1 MNDPCMVE
9 TPSDDPRAALLQDAD
24 GDAGD
29 SRFGGGAPSGN
40 PGWKECPFQTRA
52 EAGGVWQQSCAALR
66 RKAGN
71 LKSKSMGS
79 GLECVALAFRL
90 KARGSAR
97 GILRP
102 WASALCLF
110 VLFIGAILLAAP
122 ARAQDD
128 QPPAAQE
135 QTDALGRRVPDGKTT
150 TLAFKNVTVEQIVP
164 FIVESTGK
172 VVLPQTEVM
181 SRRITI
187 INDKPI
193 PQGQALDLVLL
204 ALQQAGIAVVE
215 TRDLITL
222 RDIAEI
228 ERQDVPVMTPEQ
240 STLDRADA
248 GSIAEKVFAL
258 RHATAKN
265 IGEVL
270 KESIPDYATLAVD
283 EESNQVVVRGNISLL
298 QRLERL
304 ITSLD
309 RPSAASLTTE
319 TFRLRYADAEQI
331 ATNIRDLYEQQ
342 RGGAQQQPFGAQ
354 NPLQRFFGGG
364 GPFGGGDTG
373 GGGQGQRAG
382 GGGGNQQAA
391 RGGQQQGGR
400 GGQNEP
406 GAVGSS
412 PNLRVT
418 ANKQQNSV
426 TVLGEQAILDEV
438 RKLIGT
444 VWDQPLPDEA
454 VAPKIYDLKNSDP
467 IKVRDLLQGL
477 FGTPSGTTAA
487 ASASQG
493 VGRLAGQFSFQAI
506 PEAGRLVVVSKTP
519 DNLGVIDEI
528 IAGIDQPQTVGL
540 PEIVEL
546 KHASSEDLAEQLNTL
561 LAQEG
566 TLASLRRSESG
577 LTEDSSN
584 ASPFAS
590 DQSNTTNTDT
600 SNQQNTNNSAET
612 INFWWQ
618 RARPPSDNRGTSNLV
633 AKVRIVPV
641 WRQNAVMVLAPPEY
655 RQSVVEMIQALDK
668 PGRQVLLSAI
678 VAEISSEDAT
688 ELGIRWSNQ
697 DIATNNPDNAVA
709 FDVGSENTKNN
720 FLSGLFDTSVLN
732 VNTDINVLLQA
743 LNQKT
748 GVKILSEPRVFTGD
762 NQEAEFFDGQD
773 IPFITDSQVNSQGNL
788 TQSFDYRAVGIQ
800 LRVRPRITV
809 NRDVDLR
816 VNLELSSIQPQ
827 QTVLGGF
834 IVDRRETTTQLIVR
848 NGQTIVIS
856 GILRSEL
863 SDIKRKVPL
872 LGDIPLLGALFTSID
887 KEERLTEL
895 VAFIT
900 PIVVDNPEEVNTLNE
915 PFRQRLDVLR
925 DTVRQDLPPDA
936 PKPIVPSVET
946 TPPVEEKP

>member
-1 MNDPCMVE
+1 MNERCVQ
-9 TPSDDPRAALLQDAD
+9 SPRAPRWSKRRLLSPWAAGTLLLLSIASSAGAQDQ
-24 GDAGD
+24 
-29 SRFGGGAPSGN
+29 P
-40 PGWKECPFQTRA
+40 A
-52 EAGGVWQQSCAALR
+52 EA
-66 RKAGN
+66 
-71 LKSKSMGS
+71 
-79 GLECVALAFRL
+79 
-90 KARGSAR
+90 
-97 GILRP
+97 
-102 WASALCLF
+102 
-110 VLFIGAILLAAP
+110 
-122 ARAQDD
+122 
-128 QPPAAQE
+128 PAAV
-135 QTDALGRRVPDGKTT
+135 TDALGRRMPEGKTT
-150 TLAFKNVTVEQIVP
+150 TLAFKNVTVENVVP

-187 INDKPI
+187 LNDKPI

-215 TRDLITL
+215 TPELITL

-228 ERQDVPVMTPEQ
+228 ERQDVPVLTGDQ
-240 STLDRADA
+240 STLDRADF
-248 GSIAEKVFAL
+248 GSIAEKVYTL
-258 RHATAKN
+258 RYASAKN

-270 KESIPDYATLAVD
+270 KDAIPDYATLAVD
-283 EESNQVVVRGNISLL
+283 EESNQVVVRGNVSLL

-309 RPSAASLTTE
+309 RPNAASLTTE

-342 RGGAQQQPFGAQ
+342 RGNTQQQQGPQ
-354 NPLQRFFGGG
+354 NPFQRFFG
-364 GPFGGGDTG
+364 GPFGGGEGGG
-373 GGGQGQRAG
+373 GGGQGQRGG
-382 GGGGNQQAA
+382 GGGGNQGGNQPGGN
-391 RGGQQQGGR
+391 RGGNNQQGARQGE
-400 GGQNEP
+400 GG
-406 GAVGSS
+406 AAGSS

-426 TVLGEQAILDEV
+426 TVLAESAILDEV
-438 RKLIGT
+438 RKLIGE
-444 VWDQPLPDEA
+444 VWDQPLPEEA
-454 VAPKIYDLKNSDP
+454 VAPKIYDLQNSDP

-477 FGTPSGTTAA
+477 FGSPSGTTTQGT
-487 ASASQG
+487 SSQG

-519 DNLGVIDEI
+519 DNFSVIDEI

-590 DQSNTTNTDT
+590 DQSTTTNTDN
-600 SNQQNTNNSAET
+600 SNQQQTAASSAET

-655 RQSVVEMIQALDK
+655 RASVVEMILSLDK
-668 PGRQVLLSAI
+668 PGRQVLLSAV
-678 VAEISSEDAT
+678 VAEISTEDAT
-688 ELGIRWSNQ
+688 QLGIRWSNQ
-697 DIATNNPDNAVA
+697 DITTTNPDNAIN
-709 FDVGSENTKNN
+709 FDIGSQNSKNN

-732 VNTDINVLLQA
+732 VNTDLNLLLQA

-773 IPFITDSQVNSQGNL
+773 IPFITDSQVNNQGNV

-887 KEERLTEL
+887 KEERRTEL

-900 PIVVDNPEEVNTLNE
+900 PIVVDNPEEAAEVNE
-915 PFRQRLDVLR
+915 PYRQRLDVLKSEL
-925 DTVRQDLPPDA
+925 DDEIQK
-936 PKPIVPSVET
+936 PKPGEAIPAEE
-946 TPPVEEKP
+946 PVGKP

>member
-1 MNDPCMVE
+1 MGHFSRINEV
-9 TPSDDPRAALLQDAD
+9 SSRGWALAALLVVHAC
-24 GDAGD
+24 
-29 SRFGGGAPSGN
+29 AP
-40 PGWKECPFQTRA
+40 
-52 EAGGVWQQSCAALR
+52 
-66 RKAGN
+66 
-71 LKSKSMGS
+71 
-79 GLECVALAFRL
+79 VALAQED
-90 KARGSAR
+90 KEA
-97 GILRP
+97 
-102 WASALCLF
+102 
-110 VLFIGAILLAAP
+110 VEAAP
-122 ARAQDD
+122 VVE
-128 QPPAAQE
+128 P
-135 QTDALGRRVPDGKTT
+135 TDALGRRVPDGKTT
-150 TLAFKNVTVEQIVP
+150 TLAFKNVTVEQVVP

-187 INDKPI
+187 LNDKPI

-215 TRDLITL
+215 TPDLITL

-228 ERQDVPVMTPEQ
+228 ERQDVPVMGGDE
-240 STLDRADA
+240 STLKRADF
-248 GSIAEKVFAL
+248 GSIAEKVYAL
-258 RHATAKN
+258 RHASAKN

-270 KESIPDYATLAVD
+270 KESIPDYATMAVD
-283 EESNQVVVRGNISLL
+283 EESNQIVVRGNMSLL

-309 RPSAASLTTE
+309 RPSSASLTTE

-342 RGGAQQQPFGAQ
+342 RGGQNQQQGGQQ
-354 NPLQRFFGGG
+354 NPFQRFFGGG
-364 GPFGGGDTG
+364 DGPGG
-373 GGGQGQRAG
+373 AG
-382 GGGGNQQAA
+382 GGGAQGQ
-391 RGGQQQGGR
+391 RGGGGAGGANQQGGR
-400 GGQNEP
+400 GGAQQGGRAGQGES

-426 TVLGEQAILDEV
+426 TVLAEQAILDEV
-438 RKLIGT
+438 RKLIGD
-444 VWDQPLPDEA
+444 VWDQPLPEEA

-467 IKVRDLLQGL
+467 VKVRDLLQGL
-477 FGTPSGTTAA
+477 FGSPSGATT
-487 ASASQG
+487 SATSSQG

-519 DNLGVIDEI
+519 DNLSVIDEI

-590 DQSNTTNTDT
+590 DQTSNANTDT
-600 SNQQNTNNSAET
+600 ANQQNTNSNAET

-618 RARPPSDNRGTSNLV
+618 RARPPSDSRGTSNLV
-633 AKVRIVPV
+633 SKVRIVPV

-655 RQSVVEMIQALDK
+655 RRSVVELIQSIDK

-678 VAEISSEDAT
+678 VAEVSLEDAT
-688 ELGIRWSNQ
+688 ALGLRWSNQ
-697 DIATNNPDNAVA
+697 DITTNNPDNAVSLGV
-709 FDVGSENTKNN
+709 DSQNSKNN

-732 VNTDINVLLQA
+732 VNTDLNVLLQA

-773 IPFITDSQVNSQGNL
+773 IPFITDSQVNSQGNV

-856 GILRSEL
+856 GILRSEI

-887 KEERLTEL
+887 KQETRTEL

-900 PIVVDNPEEVNTLNE
+900 PIVVDNPEEASSVNE
-915 PFRQRLDVLR
+915 PYRQRLEVLKSELKGTTGEPELGDVP
-925 DTVRQDLPPDA
+925 TEPT
-936 PKPIVPSVET
+936 ET
-946 TPPVEEKP
+946 HDEDSTP